1 MKTFIL
7 ADGKYTVTRDDAGLV
22 TTMTRH
28 GEPWPAG
35 ASAFAHAG
43 FVHAL
48 LDRVEEAETKPIDM
62 VLYCPNCGEQHVDAP
77 EPHCKM
83 GVECDESGCCYA
95 EMNGAPDRCE
105 RWTNPPHRSHLC
117 HSCGTIWRPADVPTN
132 GVTEIKTQGKADSW
146 VVRAEE
152 VRAQK
157 ARR

>member
-7 ADGKYTVTRDDAGLV
+7 ADGKYAVTRDDAGLV

-77 EPHCKM
+77 EGPSQRPGDSPEVALGM
-83 GVECDESGCCYA
+83 ALLD
-95 EMNGAPDRCE
+95 GA
-105 RWTNPPHRSHLC
+105 WTNPPHRSHLC

-152 VRAQK
+152 VRVQK